1 MKNIIIGFILVLT
14 LISAGAT
21 AQNVVKG
28 TVKGYNEKGKI
39 EPLGFANVMWLGTT
53 NGAASDVDGQFK
65 IVKIQGVN
73 KLVVSYMGYGPDTL
87 IVKGDRADFI
97 LKLDDAVS
105 LAAAEVKG
113 RQDGSFISKLNPIQ
127 TEIISGKGL
136 QQLACCNL
144 GESFENSV
152 TVDVGYADA
161 VTGAK
166 TIQMLGLAGSYSQF
180 MFENMPYLRG
190 LDSPF
195 GLNFIPGTWMQSIAV
210 SKGTSSVVNGYESIS
225 GQISI
230 DFKKP
235 EHNEVPLN
243 INAYL
248 NSEGRMELNV
258 LGDIQVS
265 DNVST
270 MIMGH
275 ASGLPFKHS
284 MIEHGWLDY
293 PRYYQVNLLN
303 RWSFESPGKYH
314 AQITA
319 QALHEERTG
328 GMKKYNPK
336 ELREQTIKDT
346 IYGSNIK
353 INRAQLFG
361 KFGFFLNDD
370 WGSNIGLQLSAK
382 YQDMSS
388 VFGLN
393 DFEAKQTSGYF
404 NAIFN
409 TYIVGDEMH
418 KLATGIS
425 FQFDDYKNRFANY
438 LNTDYNP
445 YYSGY
450 KNPDITDNRQEFV
463 PGVFAE
469 YNFNYHNKINILA
482 GFRYDYNSAYGNLYT
497 PRFHLKYN
505 PWENTSIKL
514 SAGKG
519 YRSANVLV
527 DNFSLMASSRV
538 FNIANNLDI
547 ERAWN
552 YGASVTQSI
561 DLNKSGD
568 NVISFNL
575 EYYYTDFQNQ
585 VIVDLDRSPQEVN
598 IYNLDGVSFAHTIQ
612 AEINCNPFKRFD
624 FTLAYRY
631 NDSRVTEDGV
641 LVEKPYSSKHKGL
654 FRLSYATKFDK
665 WRFDVTNQLNGSVR
679 LPNTQSNPVEFSAVE
694 YSPTYYTLN
703 AQITR
708 KFKKWEIYVGGENLT
723 NYTQKN
729 TIIDPANPFGK
740 YFDSSMVWGPLMG
753 ITAYVGVRVDI

>member
-1 MKNIIIGFILVLT
+1 MKSKILGIIIVLAVM
-14 LISAGAT
+14 SNVAF
-21 AQNVVKG
+21 AQNIVKG
-28 TVKGYNEKGKI
+28 TVKGYNEKGKT
-39 EPLGFANVMWLGTT
+39 ETLGFANVVWVGTT
-53 NGAASDVDGQFK
+53 HGAASDADGNFK
-65 IVKIQGVN
+65 ISRVEGVN
-73 KLVVSYMGYGPDTL
+73 KLTVSYMGYRSDT
-87 IVKGDRADFI
+87 ITVKGDKADFI

-113 RQDGSFISKLNPIQ
+113 RQDGSFISKINPIQ
-127 TEIISGKGL
+127 TEVISGKGL

-144 GESFENSV
+144 SESFENSV

-195 GLNFIPGTWMQSIAV
+195 GLSFIPGTWMQSIAV

-225 GQISI
+225 GQISV

-235 EHNEVPLN
+235 EHNEVPFSL
-243 INAYL
+243 NAYA
-248 NSEGRMELNV
+248 NSEGRMELNL

-275 ASGLPFKHS
+275 VSGLPFKHS
-284 MIEHGWLDY
+284 MIEKGWMDY

-303 RWSFESPGKYH
+303 RWSFEAPGKYH

-328 GMKKYNPK
+328 GMLKYDPKK
-336 ELREQTIKDT
+336 LREQTIKDT

-353 INRAQLFG
+353 INRVQLFG

-370 WGSNIGLQLSAK
+370 WGSNIGLQVSAK
-382 YQDMSS
+382 YQDMASI
-388 VFGLN
+388 FGLN
-393 DFEAKQTSGYF
+393 DFNANQTSGYF

-409 TYIVGDEMH
+409 TYIAGENMH
-418 KLATGIS
+418 KLAAGLS
-425 FQFDDYKNRFANY
+425 FQYDNYNNRFANY
-438 LNTDYNP
+438 LNNNNNP

-450 KNPDITDNRQEFV
+450 KNPDITDNRQELV

-469 YNFNYHNKINILA
+469 YNFNYHDKINILA
-482 GFRYDYNSAYGNLYT
+482 GFRYDYNSAYGSLYT
-497 PRFHLKYN
+497 PRFHVKYN
-505 PWENTSIKL
+505 PWENTSLKV

-519 YRSANVLV
+519 YRSANVLM

-538 FNIANNLDI
+538 FNIAGNIDI

-552 YGASVTQSI
+552 YGASITQTVEFGKDKERSI
-561 DLNKSGD
+561 G
-568 NVISFNL
+568 FNL
-575 EYYYTDFQNQ
+575 EYYFVNFQNQ
-585 VIVDLDRSPQEVN
+585 VVVDLDRSPQEVN
-598 IYNLDGVSFAHTIQ
+598 IYNLDGISFAHTIQ
-612 AEINCNPFKRFD
+612 AEINCNPFKGFD

-641 LVEKPYSSKHKGL
+641 LVEKAYSSKHKGL

-665 WRFDVTNQLNGSVR
+665 WRFDVTNQLNGSMR
-679 LPNTQSNPVEFSAVE
+679 LPNTQSNPTEYRTVE

-708 KFKKWEIYVGGENLT
+708 KFKKWEIYIGGENIT

-753 ITAYVGVRVDI
+753 ITGYIGVRVDI